1 MSFLSKTAAKTLV
14 VLSAFSLFISSCND
28 EDKLQGQ
35 GGDTQKQEQFAD
47 SLNAAFAKQSRALAA
62 LAMEETIGVNSCSV
76 QSNGTVQVVLTDGTS
91 FVSYPGDVEYF
102 GVLSYLVQEDQTVWA
117 VLDKEGNAQVLKNN
131 EGNAFSVA
139 SDPSLKRSKN
149 GYVLSVNGV
158 EFDTAFGAEDLVQA
172 FKCVFHSDA
181 ASKVYAVTFDF
192 GAELKKTYLVSSYDG
207 VSFSLPYGEEASQI
221 TEYYVNYESTSA
233 VVLNIPE
240 GIEYTLKV
248 SEGWNAAIRK
258 EETKTYVD
266 LTAPAKSAEAVPAVL
281 EVVSEVSGVTM
292 ATLSLSNSPF
302 RSVFASSTNA
312 VVNPTVGVRKFIYG
326 LSVVEDFTEDAAV
339 QTAQAA
345 LTGNAIPQGCAVSE
359 ASVSVPF
366 AELLGSE
373 LDPDKRYVLWAVPAL
388 YKEGADA
395 GYYIDGTTVSK
406 YEFGAMSFSLECVQ
420 TQLLDAQVKVSVKG
434 ADAVF
439 GGVMQKS
446 EDAMSDILYQLEN
459 SLLDSIPV
467 TSQQFLYEGAM
478 SDYPAVDAE
487 KHEIFPETTY
497 VLWVAAAYQGEYEYS
512 EKDVYFIEVTTNGLV
527 DGGALVAS
535 FGDVKVGPST
545 ISVPVESKGASM
557 IYYALLNNSDGGRYS
572 SSEVPN
578 AEKFQKMKENSLV
591 SVKGSAATA
600 SFSKLNPSTSY
611 WVYAVAV
618 DADGKYG
625 PVTCVSGKTEALVY
639 DNSISLKVEMLE
651 RTAKKMVLKV
661 TSTGGDL
668 SDYIYW
674 TGRITDP
681 FWANSTHCGGTY
693 RNAQKYMALN
703 PDDENI
709 TRAMNKYGRLA
720 EDGTIVIEG
729 LTMETDYAF
738 AILEKGEKNYSP
750 IGYIKVTTLAADLGE
765 IVKEG
770 TPTWE
775 AARNSAVIKWH
786 KNQFEAAA
794 NSSMTAS
801 YGFNFDCPDNLT
813 AYVMAAS
820 VNYFEGAGLTKIEHI
835 MIEIENYAS
844 RRYANGYT
852 PMLENGTLANEPDYY
867 KNGELKAGQLMNVFA
882 FNVHGL
888 PQMGFVTY
896 FAKGSHGEGN
906 CIYWKNGI
914 CEQYEMDKAS
924 IARYNT
930 LEPWQDRA
938 KSFGLEG
945 KEADDWA
952 NALKEAYSVYYKDAV
967 PLIYENDGSGKGIDI
982 YAPYAMGVNDEGV
995 VNDRVVVMFKDHQ
1008 GNYYE
1013 PMYFEVP
1020 NYFVAE

>member
-1 MSFLSKTAAKTLV
+1 MSFLTKTAAKTLV
-14 VLSAFSLFISSCND
+14 VLSAFALFLTSCNP

-35 GGDTQKQEQFAD
+35 GGDNEKQEQFAD
-47 SLNAAFAKQSRALAA
+47 SLNAAFAKQARALAA

-139 SDPSLKRSKN
+139 SDPSLKISKG
-149 GYVLSVNGV
+149 GYLLSVNGV
-158 EFDTAFGAEDLVQA
+158 EFETAFAVEDMVQA

-181 ASKVYAVTFDF
+181 ASKVYAVTFEF
-192 GAELKKTYLVSSYDG
+192 GADLKKTYLVKNYDG
-207 VSFSLPYGEEASQI
+207 VSFFLPYGEEVSPI
-221 TEYYVNYESTSA
+221 TEYYVNYASTSA
-233 VVLNIPE
+233 VALNIPD
-240 GIEYTLKV
+240 GIEYSLKV
-248 SEGWNAAIRK
+248 SEGWNAVVRK
-258 EETKTYVD
+258 DGTKTYVD
-266 LTAPAKSAEAVPAVL
+266 LTAPVRSAASASATL
-281 EVVSEVSGVTM
+281 EVVSEASGVTM

-312 VVNPTVGVRKFIYG
+312 VVNPAVGVRKFIYG
-326 LSVVEDFTEDAAV
+326 LTVVEDFSEETVVAAANGV
-339 QTAQAA
+339 ISGGAVPA
-345 LTGNAIPQGCAVSE
+345 GCGVSE
-359 ASVSVPF
+359 SSVSVPF
-366 AELLGSE
+366 AELLGGE

-395 GYYIDGTTVSK
+395 GYYIDAETVSK

-439 GGVMQKS
+439 GGVIQKS

-467 TSQQFLYEGAM
+467 TDQQFLFEGAM

-497 VLWVAAAYQGEYEYS
+497 VLWTAAAYQGDYEYS
-512 EKDVYFIEVTTNGLV
+512 EKDVYFIEVKTNSLV
-527 DGGALVAS
+527 EGGSLTAS

-545 ISVPVESKGASM
+545 ISVPVEAKDATM

-578 AEKFQKMKENSLV
+578 AEKFQKMMENSPV
-591 SVKGSAATA
+591 SVKGSTSTA
-600 SFSKLNPSTSY
+600 SFSKLNPNTSY

-625 PVTCVSGKTEALVY
+625 PVTCVSGKTETLVY
-639 DNSISLKVEMLE
+639 DNSIKLTVEMLE

-661 TSTGGDL
+661 TSEGGDL

-674 TGRITDP
+674 TGRMTDP
-681 FWANSTHCGGTY
+681 FWANSTHCGGSS

-709 TRAMNKYGRLA
+709 TKAMNKYGPLK

-738 AILEKGEKNYSP
+738 AILEKGEKYYST

-775 AARNSAVIKWH
+775 AARNNAVIKWH

-820 VNYFEGAGLTKIEHI
+820 VNYFEGAGITKVEHI

-852 PMLENGTLANEPDYY
+852 PMLANGTLATEPDYY
-867 KNGELKAGQLMNVFA
+867 KGGELKAGQLMNVYA

-930 LEPWQDRA
+930 LEPWLDKA
-938 KSFGLEG
+938 KSFGLSG
-945 KEADDWA
+945 AEADDWA

-967 PLIYENDGSGKGIDI
+967 PLVYENDGTGKGIDI

-995 VNDRVVVMFKDHQ
+995 VNDRVVVMFKDLK

>member
-1 MSFLSKTAAKTLV
+1 MNFLSKTAVKTLM
-14 VLSAFSLFISSCND
+14 VLSAFALFLTSCND
-28 EDKLQGQ
+28 EDKIQNQ
-35 GGDTQKQEQFAD
+35 EGDTEKQEQFAD
-47 SLNAAFAKQSRALAA
+47 SLNAAFAKQVRALAA
-62 LAMEETIGVNSCSV
+62 LAMEETVGVNSCSV
-76 QSNGTVQVVLTDGTS
+76 QSNGTYQVVLTDGTS

-102 GVLSYLVQEDQTVWA
+102 GVLSYLTDEDQTVWA
-117 VLDKEGNAQVLKNN
+117 VLDKEGNAQALKNG
-131 EGNAFSVA
+131 EGNTFSVN
-139 SDPSLKRSKN
+139 SDPSLKVSKD
-149 GYVLSVNGV
+149 GYLLSVNGV
-158 EFDTAFGAEDLVQA
+158 EFATAFAPEDVVQA

-181 ASKVYAVTFDF
+181 ASKVYAVTFEF
-192 GAELKKTYLVSSYDG
+192 GADLKKTYLVKNYDG
-207 VSFSLPYGEEASQI
+207 VNFSLAYGEDSSLI

-233 VVLNIPE
+233 VALNIPD
-240 GIEYTLKV
+240 GIEYSLKV
-248 SEGWNAAIRK
+248 TEGWNAVVRK
-258 EETKTYVD
+258 DGTRTFVD
-266 LTAPAKSAEAVPAVL
+266 LTAPAKSAEAASATL
-281 EVVSEVSGVTM
+281 EVVSEESGIAI

-312 VVNPTVGVRKFIYG
+312 VVNPAVGVRKFIYG
-326 LSVVEDFTEDAAV
+326 LTVVEDFSEEAAV
-339 QTAQAA
+339 SIASGILAGGAA
-345 LTGNAIPQGCAVSE
+345 SQGSGVSE
-359 ASVSVPF
+359 ISVSVPF
-366 AELLGSE
+366 AELLGGE

-388 YKEGADA
+388 YREGADA
-395 GYYIDGTTVSK
+395 GYFVDASTIAK

-420 TQLLDAQVKVSVKG
+420 AQLLDAQIKVSVKG

-446 EDAMSDILYQLEN
+446 EETMTDILYQLEN
-459 SLLDSIPV
+459 SLLDSIPA
-467 TSQQFLYEGAM
+467 TDQQFLFEGAM

-497 VLWVAAAYQGEYEYS
+497 VLWAAAAYQGDYEYS
-512 EKDVYFIEVTTNGLV
+512 EKDVYFIEVSTNGLV
-527 DGGALVAS
+527 EGGTLTAS

-545 ISVPVESKGASM
+545 ISVPVEAKDATM

-578 AEKFQKMKENSLV
+578 AEKFQKMMENSPV
-591 SVKGSAATA
+591 SVKGSAAEA
-600 SFSKLNPSTSY
+600 AFSKLNPSTNY

-639 DNSISLKVEMLE
+639 DSSITLKVEMLE

-681 FWANSTHCGGTY
+681 FWANSTHCGGTS

-709 TRAMNKYGRLA
+709 TRAMNKYGPLK

-738 AILEKGEKNYSP
+738 AILEKGEKYYSP

-770 TPTWE
+770 TPAWE

-786 KNQFEAAA
+786 KNQFEAAE
-794 NSSMTAS
+794 NSSMTAA

-820 VNYFEGAGLTKIEHI
+820 ENYFEGAGITKIEHI

-852 PMLENGTLANEPDYY
+852 PMLENGTLASEPDYY
-867 KNGELKAGQLMNVFA
+867 KDGELKAGQLMNVYA

-906 CIYWKNGI
+906 CIYWNNGV
-914 CEQYEMDKAS
+914 CEQYKTDQAS

-938 KSFGLEG
+938 KSFGLVG

-952 NALKEAYSVYYKDAV
+952 QALLEAYTVYYKDAV
-967 PLIYENDGSGKGIDI
+967 PLIYENDGTGKGVDI
-982 YAPYAMGVNDEGV
+982 YAPYAMGVNDDGV
-995 VNDRVVVMFKDHQ
+995 VTDRVVVMFKDLQ

>member
-1 MSFLSKTAAKTLV
+1 MSFLTKTAVKTLV
-14 VLSAFSLFISSCND
+14 VLSAFALFLTSCNP

-35 GGDTQKQEQFAD
+35 GGDNEKQEQFAD
-47 SLNAAFAKQSRALAA
+47 SLNAAFAKQARALAA

-117 VLDKEGNAQVLKNN
+117 VLDKEGNAQALKNG
-131 EGNAFSVA
+131 EGNAFSVT
-139 SDPSLKRSKN
+139 SDPSLKVSKD
-149 GYVLSVNGV
+149 GYLLSVNGV
-158 EFDTAFGAEDLVQA
+158 EFATAFAAEDMVQA

-181 ASKVYAVTFDF
+181 ASKVYAVTFGF
-192 GAELKKTYLVSSYDG
+192 GADLKKTYLVKSYDG
-207 VSFSLPYGEEASQI
+207 VSFSLPYGEDASPI
-221 TEYYVNYESTSA
+221 AEYYVNYETTSA
-233 VVLNIPE
+233 VALNIPD
-240 GIEYTLKV
+240 GIEYSLKV

-266 LTAPAKSAEAVPAVL
+266 LTAPAKSAEAAPAVL
-281 EVVSEVSGVTM
+281 EVVSKESGVAI

-302 RSVFASSTNA
+302 RSVFASSTNV
-312 VVNPTVGVRKFIYG
+312 VVNPAVGVRKFIYG
-326 LSVVEDFTEDAAV
+326 ITVVEDFSEETVVATANGVISGGAAP
-339 QTAQAA
+339 A
-345 LTGNAIPQGCAVSE
+345 GCGVSE
-359 ASVSVPF
+359 LSVSVPF
-366 AELLGSE
+366 AELLGGE

-388 YKEGADA
+388 YKEGVDA
-395 GYYIDGTTVSK
+395 GYYIDAETVSK
-406 YEFGAMSFSLECVQ
+406 YEFGAMIFSLECLQ

-434 ADAVF
+434 AYAVF
-439 GGVMQKS
+439 GGVIQKS
-446 EDAMSDILYQLEN
+446 EDVMSDILYQLEN

-467 TSQQFLYEGAM
+467 ANQQFLYEGAM

-487 KHEIFPETTY
+487 KHEISPETTY
-497 VLWVAAAYQGEYEYS
+497 VLWAAAAYQGDYEYS
-512 EKDVYFIEVTTNGLV
+512 EKDVCYIEVKTNGLV
-527 DGGALVAS
+527 DGGELAAS
-535 FGDVKVGPST
+535 FEEVKVGPST
-545 ISVPVESKGASM
+545 ISVPVKAEGATM

-578 AEKFQKMKENSLV
+578 AEKFQKIKENSFV

-651 RTAKKMVLKV
+651 RTAKKIVLKV

-681 FWANSTHCGGTY
+681 FWANSTHCGGTS

-709 TRAMNKYGRLA
+709 TKAMDKYGPLK

-729 LTMETDYAF
+729 LAMETDYAF

-770 TPTWE
+770 TPAWE

-801 YGFNFDCPDNLT
+801 YGFNFDCPENLT

-820 VNYFEGAGLTKIEHI
+820 NSYFEGAGLTKIEHI

-852 PMLENGTLANEPDYY
+852 PMLENGTLATEPDYY
-867 KNGELKAGQLMNVFA
+867 KDGELKPGQLMNVYA

-930 LEPWQDRA
+930 LEPWQDKA

-967 PLIYENDGSGKGIDI
+967 PLIYENDGTGKGVDI
-982 YAPYAMGVNDEGV
+982 YAPYAIGVNDEGV
-995 VNDRVVVMFKDHQ
+995 VNDRVVVMFKDLQ